1 MISSINVMM
10 TGDLHTFFCVSKKN
24 LKMFSCPSDGAR
36 LQYRMEHAENA
47 AACASWSEEAL
58 PASHIGCGLP
68 TGWDQPSDER
78 NKVPIFGY
86 SKKWFVYHQILAKS
100 HGKSKHHD
108 FFLENIMSFFGESE
122 INSFLI
128 KKIFFGE
135 TSCHFRAHVLIES
148 LKQLLPKATLEKK
161 GASRQLLLKRPGDAT
176 FDIMEPGKGSKP
188 PIVVEHLI

>member
-128 KKIFFGE
+128 KKYFLVKHRVIFGHMF
-135 TSCHFRAHVLIES
+135 SLNLWNNSSQKQRWKKRAHQGNSFSSAQAMRRSISWNLAKVPS
-148 LKQLLPKATLEKK
+148 HQ
-161 GASRQLLLKRPGDAT
+161 
-176 FDIMEPGKGSKP
+176 
-188 PIVVEHLI
+188 